1 MNDTKNSQK
10 FSTFFRCE
18 KCDYNTCRKSD
29 LMKHFNS
36 KKHNDT
42 LNDTKKLSY
51 MCECGKIYKYHSGYF
66 RHKKTC
72 NFMDFSHDNYGLDIN
87 ENMIETTNENS
98 VKKIENKTTIKT
110 SNINNINNINSN
122 TSNSNTSNSNTSN
135 SNTSNNSNN
144 SNEVLKDLVCQLI
157 SENNEIKNTV
167 LRENYELRKQLQTQS
182 EHISELIPKVG
193 NNNTTNNN
201 LNQKFNINVFLNEQ
215 CKNAINIDDFIKS
228 LEISIEKL
236 DFTKNNSLTNG
247 LSNAIIENMNK
258 LGMYERPLHC
268 TDLKRET
275 LYIKDNNSWE
285 KDKNKSKIKKVIKD
299 LSHKQ
304 FKTLHEWTE
313 NNPDFKE
320 DDTKKEYFVHAIST
334 IGKDTKNIDEKI
346 IKSLCTN
353 TYIKD
358 NNE

>member
-42 LNDTKKLSY
+42 INDTKKLSF
-51 MCECGKIYKYHSGYF
+51 MCDCGKIYKYHSGYF

-72 NFMDFSHDNYGLDIN
+72 KYIENLHDKKILYIN
-87 ENMIETTNENS
+87 ENITKNN
-98 VKKIENKTTIKT
+98 IENIV
-110 SNINNINNINSN
+110 NNNN
-122 TSNSNTSNSNTSN
+122 T
-135 SNTSNNSNN
+135 NNSEN
-144 SNEVLKDLVCQLI
+144 NEVLKDLVCQLI

-228 LEISIEKL
+228 LEVSIEKL

-334 IGKDTKNIDEKI
+334 IGKDSKTIDEKI

-358 NNE
+358 NSE

>member
-1 MNDTKNSQK
+1 MYHYIRMNDTKNSQK

-42 LNDTKKLSY
+42 INDTKKLSF
-51 MCECGKIYKYHSGYF
+51 MCDCGKIYKYHSGYF

-72 NFMDFSHDNYGLDIN
+72 KYIENLHDKKILYIN
-87 ENMIETTNENS
+87 ENITKNN
-98 VKKIENKTTIKT
+98 IENIV
-110 SNINNINNINSN
+110 NNNN
-122 TSNSNTSNSNTSN
+122 T
-135 SNTSNNSNN
+135 NNSEN
-144 SNEVLKDLVCQLI
+144 NEVLKDLVCQLI

-228 LEISIEKL
+228 LEVSIEKL

-334 IGKDTKNIDEKI
+334 IGKDSKTIDEKI

-358 NNE
+358 NSE

>member
-72 NFMDFSHDNYGLDIN
+72 NFIEKSHDNYGLINNENIN
-87 ENMIETTNENS
+87 EKMHENS
-98 VKKIENKTTIKT
+98 VKKIVNNSIYNTG
-110 SNINNINNINSN
+110 NI
-122 TSNSNTSNSNTSN
+122 
-135 SNTSNNSNN
+135 NNSNN
-144 SNEVLKDLVCQLI
+144 SNISNSNISNGNISNGNNSEVLKDLVCQLI

-228 LEISIEKL
+228 LEISIEKI

-285 KDKNKSKIKKVIKD
+285 KDKNKSKLKRVIKD

-320 DDTKKEYFVHAIST
+320 DDTKKEYFVHAISN
-334 IGKDTKNIDEKI
+334 IGKDSKTIDEKI